1 MRTCLNDLRYSLRLL
16 RRSPGFTIAAISA
29 LALGIGTNTAIFSV
43 VNAVLLKPIAA
54 PDPDRIVVFGTTRAE
69 GPPIG
74 ASPTRFNVWRE
85 QTSLFDDI
93 SAFRYGTMNLT
104 GVDSPE
110 QIQWAQVS
118 ANYFH
123 LFGLFTARGRAFT
136 AEEDRP
142 GAGHFAVLSDS
153 FWKRAFA
160 GDHQLVGKTIPLSGS
175 PYIVIGI
182 MAPGVETESPRPIDV
197 WTPFQIDPAT
207 TDQSHFF
214 TVAGRV
220 KPGVTPG
227 MIKAQL
233 QVAADG
239 FRRKFP
245 DVSTM
250 LPGSEFVVEP
260 MRDVFGRSIR
270 SALWILGGAVSFVLL
285 IACSNVANLLL
296 VRATQRKR
304 EIAIRAAVG
313 AGRGRIIRQLLTE
326 SVTLSVAGGVLGLIL
341 GVAGI
346 RALLTLNPGDV
357 PRVGEHGITADW
369 RVLGFTMLL
378 SLVTGVVFGLIP
390 ALQASRVHLSASLKD
405 SSTRSGAGIRQN
417 KTHSLLVVAEMAL
430 ALMLLIGSGLLIR
443 TFIAM
448 RSVNLGFDPHNVLT
462 LQLSLSG
469 EQYQK
474 TAGVAQLVRSSLE
487 RIAALPGVET
497 AAAGCCMPLGSVPN
511 APFVIVG
518 RPLKGTFH
526 ARGNIPTVSSGYF
539 AVFKIPIVRGRAFN
553 RGDGAGAPGVVMIN
567 RAMARRFWP
576 DGESIGAQITIG
588 TVTSPQQHPL
598 EIVGVAAD
606 VHERTDRGN
615 DNDTTPTIYTPV
627 AQSSDGLTAYMV
639 RSPMSWMVRTRVEPH
654 SLMAA
659 LKTELLQAS
668 GGLPVVN
675 IRSMDEILSR
685 STARQDFHMAL
696 MLIFGG
702 LALLLA
708 AIGIYGV
715 IAYSMQ
721 QRTQEIG
728 IRLALGAE
736 PRDVRNMV
744 VMQGM
749 LPAIGGVVIGLAA
762 AFGLTRLIS
771 SFLYGVEA
779 KDPVVFVAVPI
790 FLSTVALF
798 AIWLPARRAS
808 RIDPIQAL
816 RSD

>member
-123 LFGLFTARGRAFT
+123 LFGLSTARERAFT

-142 GAGHFAVLSDS
+142 GAGHFAVLSDA

-160 GDHQLVGKTIPLSGS
+160 RDHQLVGKTIPLSGS

-220 KPGVTPG
+220 KPGVTHG

-260 MRDVFGRSIR
+260 TRDVFGCSIR

-357 PRVGEHGITADW
+357 PRVGEHGIIADW

-448 RSVNLGFDPHNVLT
+448 RSV
-462 LQLSLSG
+462 
-469 EQYQK
+469 
-474 TAGVAQLVRSSLE
+474 LVRSSLE

-539 AVFKIPIVRGRAFN
+539 DVFKIPIVRGRAFN

-567 RAMARRFWP
+567 QAMARRFWP